1 MILTKIAVL
10 EITHDVDWLQKN
22 PFIYYNRLMAWNF
35 QSDPRTSYIFV
46 LAFRYLIRGAF
57 SIYVCAFKILLFS
70 VYYVYIRRK

>member
-1 MILTKIAVL
+1 MKGILKKYITNQLPRKIFSGIDDL
-10 EITHDVDWLQKN
+10 KHSER
-22 PFIYYNRLMAWNF
+22 P
-35 QSDPRTSYIFV
+35 SYKLHIC